1 MKPYEIAYLIS
12 SELSEEE
19 VRAFQGKITSLVKE
33 EGGILSEARMPL
45 RKKLAYPIEKQNQA
59 YLAFFNFQLNP
70 DALVNLEKKLKAEN
84 QILRY
89 LILIKNPLKPV
100 RERVRKLK
108 TQTQPVDFEEN
119 KDYIEKEKKVE
130 LKEIEEKLEEILRE

>member
-1 MKPYEIAYLIS
+1 MKPYEISYLIS

-19 VRAFQGKITSLVKE
+19 ARAFQSKITSFVKE
-33 EGGILSEARMPL
+33 EGGISNEARIPL

-59 YLAFFNFQLNP
+59 YLAFFTFQLNP
-70 DALVNLEKKLKAEN
+70 EALVNLEKKLKAEN

-100 RERVRKLK
+100 KERVRKLK
-108 TQTQPVDFEEN
+108 HQTEPVDFEEN
-119 KDYIEKEKKVE
+119 KAYVEKEKKVE